1 MNKRIGAKSIAEI
14 KKEFETADRT
24 ERKKLQMLYTS
35 DERSGVKNLIHR
47 YLREEEKLLAE
58 EERTEAMKCYERQ
71 YEHVGWICGIDEVG
85 RGPLA
90 GPVVAGAVILPKDC
104 HIRISMIR
112 KSCLPG
118 SGRIIRDHYERSG
131 SGWNRYGISCKN

>member
-24 ERKKLQMLYTS
+24 ERKKLQMLYAS

-71 YEHVGWICGIDEVG
+71 YEHVGWICGMMKLDVG
-85 RGPLA
+85 RWQVRSWQERLFFRRI
-90 GPVVAGAVILPKDC
+90 VIFC
-104 HIRISMIR
+104 ISMIR

-118 SGRIIRDHYERSG
+118 SGKNYTRSL
-131 SGWNRYGISCKN
+131 

>member
-24 ERKKLQMLYTS
+24 ERKKLQMLYAS

-58 EERTEAMKCYERQ
+58 EERTEAMKCYE
-71 YEHVGWICGIDEVG
+71 ELMKLDVG
-85 RGPLA
+85 RWQVRSWQERLFFRRI
-90 GPVVAGAVILPKDC
+90 VIFC
-104 HIRISMIR
+104 ISMIR

-118 SGRIIRDHYERSG
+118 SGKNYTRSL
-131 SGWNRYGISCKN
+131 